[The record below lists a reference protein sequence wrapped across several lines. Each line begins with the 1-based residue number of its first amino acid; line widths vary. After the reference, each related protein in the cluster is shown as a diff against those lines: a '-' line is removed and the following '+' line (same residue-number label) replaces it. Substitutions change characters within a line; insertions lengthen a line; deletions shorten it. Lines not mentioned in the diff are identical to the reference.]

1 VTHHATALAISF
13 VITLKLSTG
22 ANVNENE
29 KNLLLIQAADA
40 MLLLMKNNAGYPMSM
55 EEAIL
60 TTDVMNKLMHFKQ
73 NVEIYIITP
82 IDPANN

>member
-1 VTHHATALAISF
+1 M
-13 VITLKLSTG
+13 
-22 ANVNENE
+22 NENE
-29 KNLLLIQAADA
+29 KNLLLLQAADA

-82 IDPANN
+82 IDPENN

>member
-1 VTHHATALAISF
+1 
-13 VITLKLSTG
+13 
-22 ANVNENE
+22 
-29 KNLLLIQAADA
+29 
-40 MLLLMKNNAGYPMSM
+40 M

-82 IDPANN
+82 IDPENN